1 MHKGTRYKTA
11 RVPVRILSRVLRL
24 RAAPSVMR
32 CKRWF
37 HVCGFSCYSSYFM
50 DSHN

>member
-1 MHKGTRYKTA
+1 MHKGARYKTA
-11 RVPVRILSRVLRL
+11 RVPVHILSRVLRL

-32 CKRWF
+32 CKSAF
-37 HVCGFSCYSSYFM
+37 HVCGFSCHSSSFM